1 MECREPGCRRTPA
14 PGHRRCEYHE
24 KRVCAWCKRQCP
36 TFGEIHPPRHGG
48 RMCPELHPGGRGQWA
63 LENAV
68 LGQGV
73 TDGYDM
79 DRERQYETA

>member
-1 MECREPGCRRTPA
+1 
-14 PGHRRCEYHE
+14 
-24 KRVCAWCKRQCP
+24 
-36 TFGEIHPPRHGG
+36 
-48 RMCPELHPGGRGQWA
+48 MCPELHPGGRGQWA